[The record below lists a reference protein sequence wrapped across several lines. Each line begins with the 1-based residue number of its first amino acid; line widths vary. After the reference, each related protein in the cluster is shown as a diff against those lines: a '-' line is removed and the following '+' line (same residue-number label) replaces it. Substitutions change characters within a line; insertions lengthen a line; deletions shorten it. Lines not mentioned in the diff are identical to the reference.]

1 MGGPVNEQST
11 VEFHGYTVHEDSR
24 VSRKGKF
31 LKPTWVINRNGRTY
45 YKYYLYINRKL
56 ERWYAHRLV
65 AWCFLGPFP
74 DGDFK
79 LMVVDHVDNDSRN
92 NHLDNLEVVTQVENL
107 RRRRA
112 MENDDANECPF

>member
-1 MGGPVNEQST
+1 MNTESIGAMS
-11 VEFHGYTVHEDSR
+11 VEFNGYTVHHDGR
-24 VSRKGKF
+24 VSKNGRF
-31 LKPTWVINRNGRTY
+31 INPTPIINRNGRTY
-45 YKYYLYINRKL
+45 FKYRLYINRKL
-56 ERWYAHRLV
+56 ERWYTHRLV

-79 LMVVDHVDNDSRN
+79 QLVVDHIDNDSRN

-112 MENDDANECPF
+112 LEEDANNEPPF